1 MDALTGSSIEKHDPK
16 DDLWS
21 RFGSESFGFQFFTNI
36 YRDELPENPPT
47 FYVLLEESIQFVTTK
62 TAIVSN
68 NQRFQ

>member
-1 MDALTGSSIEKHDPK
+1 MDALTGSSMEKHDPK

-47 FYVLLEESIQFVTTK
+47 FYVFLE
-62 TAIVSN
+62 
-68 NQRFQ
+68 